1 VSSRILLQLNILLC
15 CLVSTVMIS
24 VTVPSAFATEE
35 NPVASDTPVA
45 ESISAAIAEDDPFKD
60 RSAEFYYTD
69 YSNLTWRHGKECVS
83 QFHPSR
89 DCFWLTQDPAG
100 IKYDRISVPESKS
113 QHYALAKESQSGL
126 WVVVNLKGFKSLV
139 RENDAENAL
148 KTWTPLGLAQPK
160 LAHADD
166 PFGPFQETGE
176 SYLSNQFRGLTL
188 FWPYILLGLG
198 LLYGF
203 IEYVKYAIR
212 SNRAARYR
220 D

>member
-1 VSSRILLQLNILLC
+1 VSSRIFVQLNILLC

-24 VTVPSAFATEE
+24 ITVPSAFAAEESATKAAITE
-35 NPVASDTPVA
+35 SVA
-45 ESISAAIAEDDPFKD
+45 EAVAEEDPFKD

-83 QFHPSR
+83 EFHPSR
-89 DCFWLTQDPAG
+89 DCFWLTQDPAAL
-100 IKYDRISVPESKS
+100 KYDRINVPESKS
-113 QHYALAKESQSGL
+113 QQYTLAKESQSGL
-126 WVVVNLKGFKSLV
+126 WVVVNLKGFKSVV

-148 KTWTPLGLAQPK
+148 STWTQLGLAQPR
-160 LAHADD
+160 LANADN

-203 IEYVKYAIR
+203 IEYLKYAIR

>member
-1 VSSRILLQLNILLC
+1 MSSRILLQLNILLC
-15 CLVSTVMIS
+15 CLISTVMIS
-24 VTVPSAFATEE
+24 VTVPSAFAAEE
-35 NPVASDTPVA
+35 NATT
-45 ESISAAIAEDDPFKD
+45 ESISSAVSEEDPFKD

-113 QHYALAKESQSGL
+113 QQYALAKESQTGL
-126 WVVVNLKGFKSLV
+126 WVVINLKGFKSLV

-203 IEYVKYAIR
+203 IEYMKYAIR